1 MYATFEDENVCPE
14 YISNRNFDQIDQ
26 VILLKISDCKG
37 KWHLLALPSILDED
51 GVKRPYKSI

>member
-1 MYATFEDENVCPE
+1 MTFEDENVCPE

-26 VILLKISDCKG
+26 VILLKISDGKG
-37 KWHLLALPSILDED
+37 KWHFLALPSILDED